1 MRNVLRR
8 ANESKI
14 SAGLLF
20 FLIALLISSNLF
32 SANVRIKDFAKF
44 RGARDN
50 QLFGI
55 GLVVGLNGTGESG
68 NLNSSLLANML
79 KNFGV
84 SVNPNDLKSR
94 NVALVMVVAD
104 IPAFYKPGMRLD
116 VVVASINDAKSLRNG
131 ILLQTP
137 LYGADGNIYAVAQ
150 GPVSVGGED
159 AKGSASLQKRFTV
172 VGYIPNG
179 ALIEKEIPMSIVDG
193 NSVTILLDRPDF
205 TTAARTAA
213 AINTTF
219 KTNIA
224 KAIDGASIK
233 VTIPNAFADDV
244 ISFLALLEEIE
255 VPVDTPAQVV
265 INERTGT
272 VVFGGDVKI
281 SDFVLSYGNFVVVI
295 SNGQIGDKQ
304 ATIGNLITA
313 LRSVGATPQDII
325 AIIQELHKAGVIYAQ
340 LRIM

>member
-1 MRNVLRR
+1 MRRFKVIVILIICLSVL
-8 ANESKI
+8 S
-14 SAGLLF
+14 
-20 FLIALLISSNLF
+20 F
-32 SANVRIKDFAKF
+32 SGNVRIKDFAKF

-50 QLFGI
+50 QLFGV
-55 GLVVGLNGTGESG
+55 GLVVGLNGTGDSG
-68 NLNSSLLANML
+68 TLNSSLLANMM
-79 KNFGV
+79 KNFGIT
-84 SVNPNDLKSR
+84 VNPNDLKTR
-94 NVALVMVVAD
+94 NAALVMVIAD

-116 VVVASINDAKSLRNG
+116 VEVAAINDAKSLRNG

-137 LYGADGNIYAVAQ
+137 LYGADGNVYAVAQ
-150 GPVSVGGED
+150 GAISVGGED
-159 AKGSASLQKRFTV
+159 AKGSVNLQKRFTV
-172 VGYIPNG
+172 VGYVPNG
-179 ALIEKEIPMSIVDG
+179 AIVEREIPMSIVDS

-205 TTAARTAA
+205 TNAARTAT
-213 AINTTF
+213 AINTVF

-224 KAIDGASIK
+224 KAVDGASIK
-233 VTIPNAFADDV
+233 VTVPSVFADDV

-255 VPVDTPAQVV
+255 VPMDVAAQVV

-281 SDFVLSYGNFVVVI
+281 SDFTLSYGNFVIVI

-313 LRSVGATPQDII
+313 LKSVGATPQDII
-325 AIIQELHKAGVIYAQ
+325 AIVQELHKAGVIFAQ

>member
-1 MRNVLRR
+1 MKNFR
-8 ANESKI
+8 KI
-14 SAGLLF
+14 LLVATICLFITLSFAG
-20 FLIALLISSNLF
+20 
-32 SANVRIKDFAKF
+32 NVRIKDFAKF

-55 GLVVGLNGTGESG
+55 GLVVGLNGTGDSG
-68 NLNSSLLANML
+68 TLNSTLLANMM
-79 KNFGV
+79 KNFGIT
-84 SVNPNDLKSR
+84 VNPNDLKTR
-94 NVALVMVVAD
+94 NAALVMVTAD
-104 IPAFYKPGMRLD
+104 IPPFYKPGMRLD
-116 VVVASINDAKSLRNG
+116 IEIASINDAKSLRNG

-159 AKGSASLQKRFTV
+159 AKGSVNLQKRFTV

-179 ALIEKEIPMSIVDG
+179 AIIEREIPMSIVDG
-193 NSVTILLDRPDF
+193 NSVTILLNRPDF
-205 TTAARTAA
+205 TTAARTAT
-213 AINTTF
+213 AINSVF

-224 KAIDGASIK
+224 KAIDAASIK
-233 VTIPNAFADDV
+233 VNVPSVFLDDV

-255 VPVDTPAQVV
+255 VPIDVAAQVV

-281 SDFVLSYGNFVVVI
+281 ADFTIAYGNFVIVI
-295 SNGQIGDKQ
+295 ANGQIGDKQ

-313 LRSVGATPQDII
+313 LKSVGATPQDII
-325 AIIQELHKAGVIYAQ
+325 AIVQELHKAGVIFAQ
-340 LRIM
+340 LKVM

>member
-1 MRNVLRR
+1 VEAWDMMGMLRKTTVIILLLVL
-8 ANESKI
+8 I
-14 SAGLLF
+14 SA
-20 FLIALLISSNLF
+20 ISF
-32 SANVRIKDFAKF
+32 SASVRIKDFAKF

-55 GLVVGLNGTGESG
+55 GLVVGLNGTGDSG
-68 NLNSSLLANML
+68 TLSSSLLANMM
-79 KNFGV
+79 KNFGIA
-84 SVNPNDLKSR
+84 VNPNDLKSK
-94 NVALVMVVAD
+94 NAALVMVIAD
-104 IPAFYKPGMRLD
+104 IPPFYKPGMRLD

-131 ILLQTP
+131 VLLQTP

-150 GPVSVGGED
+150 GPISVGGED

-179 ALIEKEIPMSIVDG
+179 ALVEKEIPMNIVDG
-193 NSVTILLDRPDF
+193 NTITILLDRPDF
-205 TTAARTAA
+205 TTAARTAT

-219 KTNIA
+219 KANIA
-224 KAIDGASIK
+224 KAIDGASVR
-233 VTIPNAFADDV
+233 VTVPNTFADDV
-244 ISFLALLEEIE
+244 IAFLALLEEIE
-255 VPVDTPAQVV
+255 VPIDTPAQVV

-281 SDFVLSYGNFVVVI
+281 ADFVLSYGNFVIVI

-313 LRSVGATPQDII
+313 LKSVGATPQDII

>member
-1 MRNVLRR
+1 MMSMMSMVR
-8 ANESKI
+8 KTI
-14 SAGLLF
+14 FIMLF
-20 FLIALLISSNLF
+20 LVLISTILF

-55 GLVVGLNGTGESG
+55 GLVVGLNGTGDSG
-68 NLNSSLLANML
+68 SLSSSLLVNMM
-79 KNFGV
+79 KNFGIA
-84 SVNPNDLKSR
+84 VNPSDLKSR
-94 NVALVMVVAD
+94 NAALVMVIAD
-104 IPAFYKPGMRLD
+104 IPPFYKPGMRLD

-131 ILLQTP
+131 VLLQTP

-150 GPVSVGGED
+150 GPISVGGED

-179 ALIEKEIPMSIVDG
+179 ALVEREIPMNIVDE
-193 NSVTILLDRPDF
+193 NTITILLDRPDF
-205 TTAARTAA
+205 TTAARTAT
-213 AINTTF
+213 AINTKF
-219 KTNIA
+219 KANIA
-224 KAIDGASIK
+224 KAIDGASVR
-233 VTIPNAFADDV
+233 VTVPNAFVDDV
-244 ISFLALLEEIE
+244 IAFLALLEEIE
-255 VPVDTPAQVV
+255 VPIDTPAQVV

-281 SDFVLSYGNFVVVI
+281 ADFVLSYGNFVIVI

-313 LRSVGATPQDII
+313 LKSVGATPQDII